1 MKKKILFVILISLL
15 LPAINNSVWNYTG
28 TQFWIQYGFLSI
40 ITLIM
45 SLIVV
50 YVTRN

>member
-1 MKKKILFVILISLL
+1 MKKKILFVILASLL

-45 SLIVV
+45 SLIVL
-50 YVTRN
+50 YMMKN